1 MNFRNLDHVAEESEA
16 AGGNRVDLELRHLLP
31 TPGRLERQTGN
42 YQQFSKL
49 VSNVSTLSS
58 NLFLALLQSH
68 PAYNMT
74 FAQNGPFNTTTILVP
89 VKPCPW
95 ICELTNDA
103 GYVVYRWAKFC
114 ESFSQNCR
122 IIITF
127 SSVSSGGCMQVVIFQ
142 RELKSSSLKWRIWS
156 EGSGRGGGGV
166 LRSFSE
172 RVCVMGMKI
181 LETIEIQGWN
191 WNGNYFEFFAECKFS

>member
-1 MNFRNLDHVAEESEA
+1 MSPRRARLLVATVWILSFVICFPPLVGWKDKRVTISNLATV
-16 AGGNRVDLELRHLLP
+16 
-31 TPGRLERQTGN
+31 
-42 YQQFSKL
+42 L

-58 NLFLALLQSH
+58 NLFLALLLHQSH

-114 ESFSQNCR
+114 ESFPAKLQNYYYFFFR
-122 IIITF
+122 FIWRMHAGGDF
-127 SSVSSGGCMQVVIFQ
+127 SKGVEKFLLWSGEFEARGCF
-142 RELKSSSLKWRIWS
+142 K
-156 EGSGRGGGGV
+156 
-166 LRSFSE
+166 
-172 RVCVMGMKI
+172 
-181 LETIEIQGWN
+181 
-191 WNGNYFEFFAECKFS
+191 EF